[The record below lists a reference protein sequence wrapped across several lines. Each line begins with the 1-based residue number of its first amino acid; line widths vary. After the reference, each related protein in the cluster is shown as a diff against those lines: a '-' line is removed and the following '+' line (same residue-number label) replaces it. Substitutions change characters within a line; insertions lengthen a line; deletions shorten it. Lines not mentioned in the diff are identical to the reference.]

1 VVTTLTDRNSRKVIG
16 KESFRARD
24 ILFWGFD
31 GEDLPYP
38 PIEVEWLDGPDR
50 VAVKFEGICLIV
62 LLPSGETRD
71 SRTWPDS

>member
-1 VVTTLTDRNSRKVIG
+1 MVTTLTDRNSRKVIG

-31 GEDLPYP
+31 GEDPPYP
-38 PIEVEWLDGPDR
+38 PFEVEWLDGPDR